1 MAWNE
6 DHMAWKIFVV
16 VRATTKPKIAH
27 LRAKVSGPILV
38 QQQASQSFEAPHQST
53 ITLKAQ
59 NQSTPFEWLV
69 VYIWDWPG
77 CFTKGSTVTRLWKV
91 KDIPSFTQELAANPE
106 NQNLKPLFCT
116 LFPQQELG
124 SCHTCEVK
132 VLISYPPVTI
142 EIDSK
147 KMGMKVVC
155 FLFFFMVFVRFCG
168 HMCEEEREK
177 KSSVSSISFLE
188 MEDFAKFQPSVA
200 LLFFFFLCLHVGV
213 LLPCTGFLGGLEDA
227 C

>member
-1 MAWNE
+1 M
-6 DHMAWKIFVV
+6 
-16 VRATTKPKIAH
+16 RP
-27 LRAKVSGPILV
+27 KVSGPILV
-38 QQQASQSFEAPHQST
+38 QQQASQAETRGFEAPHQST
-53 ITLKAQ
+53 VTLKAQ
-59 NQSTPFEWLV
+59 NQSTPLGLAWVLHQMLNRDRAMEGEGWHEV
-69 VYIWDWPG
+69 EIQDM
-77 CFTKGSTVTRLWKV
+77 
-91 KDIPSFTQELAANPE
+91 PSFTQELAANLE